1 MKRCP
6 INIKWWWS
14 FTGGDDD
21 DVECWLIFAS
31 RSGVPRQTIRVISPD
46 QSHRWDW
53 SRAINRWFHKS
64 SVHLHMIVLNCI
76 YCRPVCQSS
85 KITWSVIR
93 IALLLLLSLSAS
105 DLFGLWTRVA
115 VRLACGAVNNWWG
128 MSELRSIDSLSIVT
142 RWMSSYFFL
151 VFLSFC
157 CARFLGHA

>member
-21 DVECWLIFAS
+21 DDVECWLIFAS
-31 RSGVPRQTIRVISPD
+31 RSGVLPRQTIRVISPD

-105 DLFGLWTRVA
+105 DRFG
-115 VRLACGAVNNWWG
+115 GAENNWWG

-142 RWMSSYFFL
+142 RWTSSCF
-151 VFLSFC
+151 FLSFC
-157 CARFLGHA
+157 CARFLGQA